1 MNKDQII
8 SDEVFANASESLA
21 KGYHWVA
28 YNTMSYFLGQGDVY
42 YFREQ
47 EEARQFAIDNVSDLD
62 SFRVVHCLSIDELLK
77 QIPYGEQLSQ
87 IMEQRERQMQNIEEL
102 FQSFDWKEA
111 FYDPLHD
118 TIEADTDM
126 DKEELTRMETLLSE
140 WEKMYEENPEA
151 ALQLA
156 CKYWEGQPMEQ
167 YKNDFITIKIE
178 LMNEKNLSYLEG
190 NLLYAG
196 FGDQLNEQLKAE
208 VAKQQPEFTLKLE
221 TEVSKQP
228 VKAELYFKKS
238 DETDMYFF
246 NKYDV
251 RMKAGKDQEDMAQ
264 TFYINKGHGV
274 TLKEAYNL
282 LNGRAVYK
290 ELENKAG
297 EKYNAW
303 VKLDFSEKDTQGNFK
318 REQFHDNY
326 GYNVVD
332 ALSKYPIKE
341 LLDEKQKEDLVA
353 SLEKGNAQIVTFEKN
368 GTAEKLFVEANPQF
382 KSVNVYDIK
391 MHRIEKQAL
400 AEKYGQAMNG
410 KENKTANQSSKQT
423 TKQDKGD
430 DEGGAAPAK
439 QKAKRSRK
447 QGIS

>member
-1 MNKDQII
+1 MNIPKHILESYDIGGLQ
-8 SDEVFANASESLA
+8 DRMAKADWYYDFADDAGVWNRGLHEVNGI
-21 KGYHWVA
+21 K
-28 YNTMSYFLGQGDVY
+28 
-42 YFREQ
+42 
-47 EEARQFAIDNVSDLD
+47 
-62 SFRVVHCLSIDELLK
+62 DELQELCKLEDGK
-77 QIPYGEQLSQ
+77 QIANL
-87 IMEQRERQMQNIEEL
+87 L
-102 FQSFDWKEA
+102 WDA
-111 FYDPLHD
+111 FV
-118 TIEADTDM
+118 
-126 DKEELTRMETLLSE
+126 
-140 WEKMYEENPEA
+140 PEYSVN
-151 ALQLA
+151 
-156 CKYWEGQPMEQ
+156 KP
-167 YKNDFITIKIE
+167 DFLTIKNNN
-178 LMNEKNLSYLEG
+178 MNEKNLSYLEG

-196 FGDQLNEQLKAE
+196 FGEQLNEQLKAE
-208 VAKQQPEFTLKLE
+208 VAKQQPEFILKLE

-251 RMKAGKDQEDMAQ
+251 RMKAGKEQEDMAQ

-326 GYNVVD
+326 GYNVVY

-391 MHRIEKQAL
+391 MHRIEKQVL
-400 AEKYGQAMNG
+400 AEKYGQGVNG
-410 KENKTANQSSKQT
+410 KESQSAKQSSKESS
-423 TKQDKGD
+423 KQDKGD

-439 QKAKRSRK
+439 QKTKRSRK